1 MIRRIEIENFKS
13 VLIGDTDARALNVY
27 TGINGS
33 GKSSFLQTLLLVRQ
47 SYLYGSFFRTSTS
60 LILGDDDKLVNLG
73 TFKDVLCYNA
83 EKEKEQLK
91 IKISFEQQFF
101 EFQSILYN
109 TENRASNNIPGN
121 IVTDILTVDRE
132 NLFID
137 NFQYISAD
145 RIQPREDYPRPQNE
159 RDLGKK
165 GEYTAYYIQKFGEK
179 DIPIK
184 ELRFNDSLK
193 SYSLIHQLNGW
204 MNEISKSVEII
215 TKENQTTNRVEL
227 SFRYKNN
234 EGIPTQDQK
243 PQNVGYG
250 ITHTLPI
257 VVALLSAQVGDLIII
272 ENPETHLHPS
282 AQAKLARLICLAAAN
297 GVQVFVETHSDHI
310 INSMRVGVK
319 KGVIKS
325 EDIVLNYF
333 SKNKQLLT
341 KIDRIFIQPGGGL
354 EKWPEGFFDEWD
366 NQLTELL

>member
-13 VLIGDTDARALNVY
+13 VLNGDTVVGGLNLY
-27 TGINGS
+27 TGVNGS
-33 GKSSFLQTLLLVRQ
+33 GKSSVLQTLLLLRQ
-47 SYLYGSFFRTSTS
+47 SYIYGSFFRSSTF
-60 LILGDDDKLVNLG
+60 INLGDDDKLVNLG
-73 TFKDVLCYNA
+73 TFKDILCHRA
-83 EKEKEQLK
+83 TKEKERLK
-91 IKISFEQQFF
+91 IRITFDQEFF
-101 EFQSILYN
+101 EYQSVFYN
-109 TENRASNNIPGN
+109 TENRASINIPGTL
-121 IVTDILTVDRE
+121 VTDILAVDRE

-137 NFQYISAD
+137 KFQYISAD

-159 RDLGKK
+159 SDLGKK

-184 ELRFNDSLK
+184 ELSYSENPQ
-193 SYSLIHQLNGW
+193 SYSLVHQLNDW
-204 MNEISKSVEII
+204 MSEISKSVEVIA
-215 TKENQTTNRVEL
+215 KENQTTNRVEL
-227 SFRYKNN
+227 SFRYKNSD
-234 EGIPTQDQK
+234 GIPTQDQK

-257 VVALLSAQVGDLIII
+257 VVALLSAKVGDLIII

-310 INSMRVGVK
+310 INSMRVSVK
-319 KGVIKS
+319 KGIIKS
-325 EDIVLNYF
+325 EEIVLNYF

-341 KIDRIFIQPGGGL
+341 KIDRIKIQPGGGL
-354 EKWPEGFFDEWD
+354 EKWPEGFFDEWE